1 MLEPTLSAT
10 ISCGV
15 GAQFED
21 LETFCMFIGCPRSG
35 HSLVS
40 SLLDA
45 HPNMIIAQKPDAL
58 KYVKKGFSKEQICY
72 LLLEDS
78 KGSARNGR
86 GTWLFKQPRRL
97 NPVPISKYSYEVPN
111 QWQGKCQ
118 ELRVIGYS
126 AVGTST
132 QRFRKHPELLQSL
145 RRAFELKIR
154 FVHVVRNPYDNI
166 STISKRKE
174 LNLEDS
180 IQLYFSFCET
190 IESLKKQI
198 ATDELFEP
206 NHELFLQD
214 PQASLKELCHFLNES
229 ASDDY
234 LRDCARIVHKSPH
247 QSRHDAQWDHRLI
260 NIVRD
265 RIAEFDFLKG
275 YAFDS

>member
-1 MLEPTLSAT
+1 MQKSELST
-10 ISCGV
+10 ISPKNGR
-15 GAQFED
+15 GFKD
-21 LETFCMFIGCPRSG
+21 LEALCIFVGYPRSG
-35 HSLVS
+35 HSLIS

-45 HPNMIIAQKPDAL
+45 HPNIIIAQRPDAL
-58 KYVKKGFSKEQICY
+58 KYIKHGFSMQQICY

-132 QRFRKHPELLQSL
+132 QRFRKHPELLQRL
-145 RRAFELKIR
+145 RRAFELKMR

-166 STISKRKE
+166 STISRRKE
-174 LNLEDS
+174 RNLEES
-180 IQLYFSFCET
+180 IQIYFSFCET

-198 ATDELFEP
+198 AADELFEL

-214 PQASLKELCHFLNES
+214 PQAILKELCHFLNES

-275 YAFDS
+275 YCFDN